1 MTNEPPTGLQSNLIR
16 SYNSEPMNDTQF
28 YTGCQEKDRAF
39 TKLLYGMCFFHA
51 VVQERR
57 KFGPMGWNICYGFN
71 ESDFQISVQQLQMFL
86 NQYEDVPYDAIT
98 YLTGECNYG
107 GRVTDTWDRRTIVTI
122 LMDYVN
128 EQVIKNPGYRFSS
141 NDSVYSVPIRTE
153 HGEVIKFIQKNI
165 PNNPSPEVYGLH
177 SNAGITRNLS
187 TSFLLL
193 DSMISTLG
201 SVTTDS
207 DEESEK
213 LLMTTIEEILLRLPP
228 DFDIDKVNE
237 KYPVDYNESMNTVL
251 VQEMQRFNNLLRIIR
266 NSCQNVQKAI
276 TGIIVMTPELESIF
290 SSIMF
295 KKIPAS
301 WMAKAYP
308 SLKPVAS
315 FITDFAKRLAWL
327 ETWYQHGKP
336 PTFWLS
342 GFFFTQAFLTGA
354 MQNYARKYRIPIDT
368 LTFDFIVSKVK
379 MSEVAAEDGVYVNGL
394 FLEGA
399 QWDWES
405 GKLEE
410 QLQKVLID
418 VMPMIYLVVS
428 FLNCIYGLLRDLYT
442 K

>member
-1 MTNEPPTGLQSNLIR
+1 MTNEPPTGLQSNLLR
-16 SYNSEPMNDTQF
+16 SYNSGPMNDTQF
-28 YTGCQEKDRAF
+28 YTGCPEKDRPF

-107 GRVTDTWDRRTIVTI
+107 GRVTDTWDRRAIVTI

-128 EQVIKNPGYRFSS
+128 ERVIKDPSYRFSA

-153 HGEVIKFIQKNI
+153 HGEVIKFINKNI

-177 SNAGITRNLS
+177 SNAGITRDLS
-187 TSFLLL
+187 TSFSLL
-193 DSMISTLG
+193 DSMIQTLG

-207 DEESEK
+207 DDESDK
-213 LLMTTIEEILLRLPP
+213 HLIATVEEILAKLPA
-228 DFDIDKVNE
+228 DFDIEKANE

-251 VQEMQRFNNLLRIIR
+251 VQEMQRFNNLLQIIR
-266 NSCQNVQKAI
+266 NACQNVLKAI
-276 TGIIVMTPELESIF
+276 TGILVMTPELESICA
-290 SSIMF
+290 SIKF
-295 KKIPAS
+295 KKIPTT

-315 FITDFAKRLAWL
+315 FIADFSARLAWL
-327 ETWYQHGKP
+327 EAWFQNGKP

-368 LTFDFIVSKVK
+368 LTYDFIVSRQKTSDVP
-379 MSEVAAEDGVYVNGL
+379 ADDGVYVNGL

-399 QWDWES
+399 QWDCEN

-410 QLQKVLID
+410 QLQKILID
-418 VMPMIYLVVS
+418 VMPMIHLMVS
-428 FLNCIYGLLRDLYT
+428 LFSLKI
-442 K
+442 